1 MPPHQRRAVLL
12 KWLSPKEEGDKE
24 AGRFIGRS
32 TREIA
37 QAFNRR
43 FRTQLSERTVLR
55 YLHEAVEAAKRE
67 AEDATRLAAQA
78 GRIGVSVPPPV
89 VTLPI
94 RGRPKS
100 ERPPSPRKSKQKPA
114 VPWPLPPLIVAPRVP
129 EAPELPPPQPPPPEE
144 DGHRQEVSPSRPV
157 RLKSKP
163 GPKPRFKRW
172 GRIGWELQALT
183 GWSGRGVYQHLSTL
197 PGMKPH
203 LGSRASFLHGLAD
216 LGAPRPS
223 WNPVAATRALP
234 THPEDAFAED
244 LRACGVLH
252 VLHLHQVLIQTE
264 RGEWA
269 LLLLAFDPL
278 SLFINARV
286 LDFEGPVGSLP
297 VSRPRGR
304 PRERYHADWRA
315 RVMVEDGC
323 AALEL
328 SPEAY
333 WDFIIDTVGKT
344 GIPYGPIWL
353 SLQGAE
359 EVAEAL
365 GQISPGDTFIASPV
379 PSWPR
384 APISSPI
391 ALKPLCRLIADS
403 VNAHN
408 RLHAQSRLRDV
419 RERIESLIEKGR
431 VSPATLVKL
440 EETGLYDTRRDHI
453 VFLDLPHPP
462 RQDVRRF
469 ALLSGFQAG
478 YPGLAGRGHFVAI
491 TPRHIRARFDT
502 GDTLAPPS

>member
-1 MPPHQRRAVLL
+1 MPPHQCCAVLL

-24 AGRFIGRS
+24 AGSFIGRP

-43 FRTQLSERTVLR
+43 FGTQLSERTVLR
-55 YLHEAVEAAKRE
+55 YLHEAVEAATQK
-67 AEDATRLAAQA
+67 AEDATRLAAQK

-100 ERPPSPRKSKQKPA
+100 PLPLKPRKLKQKPA
-114 VPWPLPPLIVAPRVP
+114 ASWPLPPLIMVPRVP
-129 EAPELPPPQPPPPEE
+129 AAHVPSPLQPPLPEE
-144 DGHRQEVSPSRPV
+144 CVQWPESSSSPPV

-163 GPKPRFKRW
+163 GPKPRFQRW

-183 GWSGRGVYQHLSTL
+183 GWSGRSVYQHLSTL
-197 PGMKPH
+197 PGLRPH

-223 WNPVAATRALP
+223 WNPIAATQALA
-234 THPEDAFAED
+234 THPDDAFAED

-252 VLHLHQVLIQTE
+252 VLHLHQVVIRTE

-269 LLLLAFDPL
+269 VLLLAFDPI

-286 LDFEGPVGSLP
+286 LDFEGPAGSSSG
-297 VSRPRGR
+297 SRPQGR
-304 PRERYHADWRA
+304 PRKRYHADWLA
-315 RVMVEDGC
+315 RIT
-323 AALEL
+323 LEGDHAEVQL

-344 GIPYGPIWL
+344 GIPCGPIWL

-359 EVAEAL
+359 EIADAL
-365 GQISPGDTFIASPV
+365 EQISPGDTFIASPV
-379 PSWPR
+379 PPWLR

-391 ALKPLCRLIADS
+391 ALKPLCRLIADA

-408 RLHAQSRLRDV
+408 RLHAQSRLREV
-419 RERIESLIEKGR
+419 RARIESLIEKGR
-431 VSPATLVKL
+431 VPPATLAKL
-440 EETGLYDTRRDHI
+440 EETGLYDTHRDHI

-478 YPGLAGRGHFVAI
+478 YPGLAGRGHFVGIA
-491 TPRHIRARFDT
+491 PQHIHSRFDT
-502 GDTLAPPS
+502 GDEPATSS